1 MLQLVCCFII
11 PLSSWASA
19 VDGQTVTSAE
29 EVGRAYISAY
39 SSADWN
45 RMATF
50 MGDSIAFVDRT
61 NPDPK
66 FVAITRGRG
75 AVLVM
80 LRTFGASGGVQAL
93 DLEFPIVFA
102 SNDVVVFAGRV
113 NTLSR
118 PPGGAD
124 VYRWRSDQVIALTID
139 DGKVVRHEDFADY
152 AHPLVERVATAS
164 DSSGATLSREEGIA
178 SLAFLLGEWRVRST
192 YRSPDR
198 SVTQAGGHVI
208 GRVAV
213 GGQAIELDGVHD
225 DPSAPSAGR
234 FHDSHTWMLHPKTGK
249 LTGITINSLGDRKF
263 DDGDVVDGDLVVT
276 SHGEMFNGG
285 AFINRQRMHRASAD
299 RIELTLEVSTDEGKT
314 WRDGGYS
321 AVWERIV

>member
-1 MLQLVCCFII
+1 MLQFACWGII
-11 PLSSWASA
+11 PLSSWATA

-39 SSADWN
+39 SLADWN

-50 MGDSIAFVDRT
+50 MGDSIALVDRT

-66 FVAITRGRG
+66 FVAITQGRG
-75 AVLVM
+75 AVLAM
-80 LRTFGASGGVQAL
+80 LRTFGASGGVEAL
-93 DLEFPIVFA
+93 DFDFPIVFA
-102 SNDVVVFAGRV
+102 SNSVVVFAGRV

-118 PPGGAD
+118 PRGGAD
-124 VYRWRSDQVIALTID
+124 AYRWRSDQVIALTIH

-152 AHPLVERVATAS
+152 AHPRVERVPAGS
-164 DSSGATLSREEGIA
+164 DSSGASMPRETTLA
-178 SLAFLLGEWRVRST
+178 SLAFLLGEWRVIST

-198 SVTQAGGHVI
+198 SVTQAGGHVT

-213 GGQAIELDGVHD
+213 GGQAIELGGVHD
-225 DPSAPSAGR
+225 DPSAPSGAR

-249 LTGITINSLGDRKF
+249 LTGITINSLGNRKF
-263 DDGDVVDGDLVVT
+263 NDGAFVDGDLLVT
-276 SHGEMFNGG
+276 SRGEMFNGG
-285 AFINRQRMHRASAD
+285 AFIDRQRMHRTSAD
-299 RIELTLEVSTDEGKT
+299 RVEVTREVSTDDGRT

-321 AVWERIV
+321 AVWERVR